1 MLSVREL
8 IELGIV
14 DDELHALDAYPLEML
29 VEFNEPG
36 PDWDADF
43 MDEGVGHGSGKE
55 SQGAT

>member
-1 MLSVREL
+1 MSVREL
-8 IELGIV
+8 IESGIV
-14 DDELHALDAYPLEML
+14 DDECEALDMYPLEML
-29 VEFNEPG
+29 VEFNEPS